1 MEWNRTS
8 YLDMAK
14 MNRGNKK
21 MVMICFKNYVRA
33 LNKERD
39 AAGTATQDIHLK
51 NKLYDYSSI
60 KRSV

>member
-33 LNKERD
+33 LKKERD
-39 AAGTATQDIHLK
+39 AAGTATQDNHLK
-51 NKLYDYSSI
+51 KLTMTIISQEGAN
-60 KRSV
+60 